1 MTPYLKH
8 ISSNPLSARLKNDH
22 KNTSSIR
29 KTQVLSRTKP
39 AALEATRPPQK
50 LTVLTPMKTE
60 AETERSK
67 LESVASEQPL
77 LGTKNVS
84 PAAAK
89 HRQIGG
95 SSSRLHERT
104 SGSK

>member
-1 MTPYLKH
+1 V
-8 ISSNPLSARLKNDH
+8 RLKNDH

-29 KTQVLSRTKP
+29 KTKSSDDSRTKP